1 MNAAQALGQFLRT
14 LPHSAAAII
23 DPAKDTV
30 VKPLDLG
37 SAREPAIPDGKG
49 IIYDHIADTNE
60 VVVTDTYSLTIKSRW
75 KLAPGGELG
84 AIALDKEHGRLFSPG
99 RGRRFW

>member
-1 MNAAQALGQFLRT
+1 MNATHALGQFLRT

-37 SAREPAIPDGKG
+37 GAPEQAIPDGKG
-49 IIYDHIADTNE
+49 IIYDNIADTNE
-60 VVVTDTYSLTIKSRW
+60 VVVIDTHSLTIKSRW
-75 KLAPGGELG
+75 KVAPAGEPV
-84 AIALDKEHGRLFSPG
+84 AITLDKEHGRYFLLAG
-99 RGRRFW
+99 GRRFW